1 MLRIVTCN
9 DYRTVGTMSTSAV
22 ASTRNQPTNKSWEL
36 SLYELHRQPQPAITD
51 DTGWYYSCFILFWL
65 FIAVITLY

>member
-1 MLRIVTCN
+1 
-9 DYRTVGTMSTSAV
+9 MSTSAV

-51 DTGWYYSCFILFWL
+51 DTGALILYVL
-65 FIAVITLY
+65 FFFFVFTSLFSVCSIVSA